1 MGYIL
6 YKRCYY
12 GKAKINKR
20 LDIVVGNYSFALF
33 APSAVNKKVNAN
45 RELRLA
51 CWLTAFHLGIALG
64 YGGLLMKAV
73 LEDLLWRADFTAFY
87 TGGAIVRQGLG
98 PHLYDLNLQA
108 RVQQAI
114 LGPGRMFYDGVL
126 PFNNPPH
133 FALVMAPFSL
143 LPLGLAFWCWT
154 ALQAGVLVRVV
165 QRLRWLSA
173 NWNPAERWL
182 LFSAF
187 LAFFPLFL
195 QFLYGSLSLFVLWCL
210 IEFYL
215 AFREGKEARAGVW
228 LALGAV
234 KPQAMLFPVLVI
246 LGGRRW
252 RALAGAGTAGVL
264 ILGATSAILGPSI
277 WPDYLRW
284 LAATGSYF
292 DHFGIY
298 PDGMINLKG
307 TLTLW
312 LGGGRA
318 SIIQTITGVALAVG
332 ALGVVILWARRRWEA
347 WHPAFDLWLS
357 FTLVLGSLLSPHQNQ
372 QDCLILTLPI
382 ALFYGFLRRTD
393 QPTRPLTAFLLTWP
407 VLFLLDEFALR
418 GRLSIRIPVA
428 LVTILLVWMGV
439 QGLSPRKPTT
449 SGGE

>member
-1 MGYIL
+1 MIKKKDDIL
-6 YKRCYY
+6 SLCVLCEYFVSF
-12 GKAKINKR
+12 
-20 LDIVVGNYSFALF
+20 VVGNYSFALF

-51 CWLTAFHLGIALG
+51 RWLTAFHLGIALG
-64 YGGLLMKAV
+64 YLGLIIKIAIDGLL
-73 LEDLLWRADFTAFY
+73 WQADFTAFY

-133 FALVMAPFSL
+133 FALVMVPFSL

-154 ALQAGVLVRVV
+154 ALQVVILDRVI
-165 QRLRWLSA
+165 QRLRSMSSGWDA
-173 NWNPAERWL
+173 TERWL

-187 LAFFPLFL
+187 LAFSPLFL

-228 LALGAV
+228 LALAAV
-234 KPQAMLFPVLVI
+234 KLQAALFPALVI
-246 LGGRRW
+246 LAGRRW
-252 RALAGAGTAGVL
+252 RALASAGAAGVL
-264 ILGATSAILGPSI
+264 ILGATSALLGPSI
-277 WPDYLRW
+277 WPDYFHW
-284 LAATGSYF
+284 LNVTSGYF
-292 DHFGIY
+292 DRFGVY
-298 PDGMINLKG
+298 PEMMYNLKG
-307 TLTLW
+307 TLALLW
-312 LGGGRA
+312 GTERA
-318 SIIQTITGVALAVG
+318 FLIQAVSMGALVAGAVG
-332 ALGVVILWARRRWEA
+332 ILALWARGHWA
-347 WHPAFDLWLS
+347 PHQPASDLRLA
-357 FTLVLGSLLSPHQNQ
+357 FTLTLGVLLSPHQNP
-372 QDCLILTLPI
+372 QDSLTLVLPL
-382 ALFYGFLRRTD
+382 ALFYDYLRRTG

-407 VLFLLDEFALR
+407 VLFLLEQFAIC
-418 GRLSIRIPVA
+418 GRMGIRLPVV
-428 LVTILLVWMGV
+428 LVTALLVWMGV

>member
-1 MGYIL
+1 MSSDAGAQL
-6 YKRCYY
+6 H
-12 GKAKINKR
+12 
-20 LDIVVGNYSFALF
+20 S
-33 APSAVNKKVNAN
+33 N
-45 RELRLA
+45 RAAR
-51 CWLTAFHLGIALG
+51 WLTAFHLGIALG
-64 YGGLLMKAV
+64 YVGLLIKAA
-73 LEDLLWRADFTAFY
+73 LDGLLWRADLTAFY

-98 PHLYDLNLQA
+98 PHLYDLELQA

-133 FALVMAPFSL
+133 FALVMVPFSL

-154 ALQAGVLVRVV
+154 ALQVVILARVI
-165 QRLRWLSA
+165 QRLRSMSFGWDA
-173 NWNPAERWL
+173 TERWL

-215 AFREGKEARAGVW
+215 ALREEKEARAGVW
-228 LALGAV
+228 LALAAV
-234 KPQAMLFPVLVI
+234 KLQAALFPALVI
-246 LGGRRW
+246 LAGRRW
-252 RALAGAGTAGVL
+252 RALAGASAAGVL

-407 VLFLLDEFALR
+407 VLFLLEQFAIR
-418 GRLSIRIPVA
+418 GRLGIRLPVVM
-428 LVTILLVWMGV
+428 VTALLVWIGV
-439 QGLSPRKPTT
+439 QGLSPRKPPT
-449 SGGE
+449 SRGE

>member
-1 MGYIL
+1 
-6 YKRCYY
+6 
-12 GKAKINKR
+12 
-20 LDIVVGNYSFALF
+20 VS
-33 APSAVNKKVNAN
+33 KKVDAN
-45 RELRLA
+45 RELRSA
-51 CWLTAFHLGIALG
+51 RWLIVFHLGIALG
-64 YGGLLMKAV
+64 YAGLLIKAA

-98 PHLYDLNLQA
+98 PQLYNLEIQT

-133 FALVMAPFSL
+133 FALVMVPFSL

-154 ALQAGVLVRVV
+154 ALQVVILARVI
-165 QRLRWLSA
+165 QRLRSMSSGWDA
-173 NWNPAERWL
+173 TERWL

-187 LAFFPLFL
+187 LAFSPLFL

-215 AFREGKEARAGVW
+215 ALREGKEARAGVW
-228 LALGAV
+228 LALAAV
-234 KPQAMLFPVLVI
+234 KLQATLFPALVI
-246 LGGRRW
+246 LAGRRW
-252 RALAGAGTAGVL
+252 RALAGAGAVGVL
-264 ILGATSAILGPSI
+264 ILGATSALLGPSV

-298 PDGMINLKG
+298 PDEMINLKG

-312 LGGGRA
+312 LGVGRA

-332 ALGVVILWARRRWEA
+332 ALGVVVLWARRRWEA
-347 WHPAFDLWLS
+347 GQPAFDLWLS
-357 FTLVLGSLLSPHQNQ
+357 FTLVLGSLLIPHQNQ
-372 QDCLILTLPI
+372 HDCLILTLPI
-382 ALFYGFLRRTD
+382 ALFYGFLRRTG

-407 VLFLLDEFALR
+407 VLFLLEQFAIR
-418 GRLSIRIPVA
+418 GRMGIRLPVV
-428 LVTILLVWMGV
+428 LVTALLVWMGV

>member
-1 MGYIL
+1 M
-6 YKRCYY
+6 
-12 GKAKINKR
+12 
-20 LDIVVGNYSFALF
+20 
-33 APSAVNKKVNAN
+33 NAN
-45 RELRLA
+45 RGLRLSR
-51 CWLTAFHLGIALG
+51 WLIVFHLGIALG
-64 YGGLLMKAV
+64 YAGLLMKAA

-98 PHLYDLNLQA
+98 PRLYDLELQT

-154 ALQAGVLVRVV
+154 ALQAGILVWAI

-187 LAFFPLFL
+187 LAFLPLFL
-195 QFLYGSLSLFVLWCL
+195 QFFHGSSSLFVLWCL

-215 AFREGKEARAGVW
+215 ALRQGKEVRAGVW

-264 ILGATSAILGPSI
+264 LLGVTSALLGSSI

-284 LAATGSYF
+284 LAATSGYF
-292 DHFGIY
+292 DRFGVY
-298 PDGMINLKG
+298 PEVMVNLKG
-307 TLTLW
+307 TLTLLW
-312 LGGGRA
+312 GAERA
-318 SIIQTITGVALAVG
+318 SLIQAVSIGALMAGAVG
-332 ALGVVILWARRRWEA
+332 ILALWSRARWFIQQPE
-347 WHPAFDLWLS
+347 FDLRLA
-357 FTLVLGSLLSPHQNQ
+357 FTLTLGPLLSPHQNLH
-372 QDCLILTLPI
+372 DSLTLTLPVV
-382 ALFYGFLRRTD
+382 LFYDSLYRTGKR
-393 QPTRPLTAFLLTWP
+393 TCPLTAFLLTWP

-418 GRLSIRIPVA
+418 GRLSIRIPVVLITA
-428 LVTILLVWMGV
+428 LLVWMGV